1 MAEQDKGRGA
11 NPGTGSRSP
20 GASPGREAM
29 HEARQQAEKLSDRA
43 MEQGRSMFDSQKDNA
58 ARQVDSVAHAFRST
72 AGQLSGQGQS
82 QAGQYVGMA
91 ADRLESL
98 GRQLRQ
104 KDLDTMVND
113 VQDLGRRA
121 PGAFF
126 AGSVV
131 AGFLLARFMKSSAD
145 RHRGSMHSSRSDWR
159 RDAMHDNDRTGPMSG
174 PHGTGSHDELHPAGG
189 NPGSHTPAGTSPM
202 AGSAGTGSVA
212 PGGLS
217 GTSSTG
223 STGGTTGTPG
233 PSTTPGSGGSMTGGI
248 HGTR

>member
-1 MAEQDKGRGA
+1 MAEQDR
-11 NPGTGSRSP
+11 NRQPSETGK
-20 GASPGREAM
+20 AM

-43 MEQGRSMFDSQKDNA
+43 MEQGRSLFDNQKDNA
-58 ARQVDSVAHAFRST
+58 ARQVDSVAHAFRNT
-72 AGQLSGQGQS
+72 AGQLSGEGQS

-145 RHRGSMHSSRSDWR
+145 RHRGSMSSRSDWR
-159 RDAMHDNDRTGPMSG
+159 RDA
-174 PHGTGSHDELHPAGG
+174 GG
-189 NPGSHTPAGTSPM
+189 RAGSHTPAGTSPM
-202 AGSAGTGSVA
+202 AGSAGTGSVGT
-212 PGGLS
+212 GGTGGMS

-223 STGGTTGTPG
+223 STGGTTGTAG
-233 PSTTPGSGGSMTGGI
+233 PSTPPGSGGPTTGGI
-248 HGTR
+248 HGNR

>member
-1 MAEQDKGRGA
+1 MAEQDR
-11 NPGTGSRSP
+11 NRQPSETGK
-20 GASPGREAM
+20 AM

-43 MEQGRSMFDSQKDNA
+43 MEQGRSLFDNQKDNA
-58 ARQVDSVAHAFRST
+58 ARQVDSVAHAFRNT
-72 AGQLSGQGQS
+72 AGQLSGEGQS

-145 RHRGSMHSSRSDWR
+145 RHRGSMSSRSDWR
-159 RDAMHDNDRTGPMSG
+159 RDAMHGDDRTGPMSG
-174 PHGTGSHDELHPAGG
+174 PHGSGSHDDLHPAGG
-189 NPGSHTPAGTSPM
+189 RAGSHTPAGTSPM
-202 AGSAGTGSVA
+202 AGSAGTGSVGT
-212 PGGLS
+212 GGTGGMS

-223 STGGTTGTPG
+223 STGGTTGTAG
-233 PSTTPGSGGSMTGGI
+233 PSTPPGSGGPTTGGI
-248 HGTR
+248 HGNR